1 MPEEVNRVLTDH
13 AANLLFT
20 PTTTANQNLYQEG
33 ISRNL
38 VHLVGDVMYDASL
51 YYVQRA
57 ELASHILDSLNLQPQ
72 QYVLSTIHRAENT
85 DSSDR
90 LTAIFKALSKFSK
103 EITVVIPL
111 HPRTKKILEEMQ
123 ILDIIPETLYLI
135 EPVGYYDMIML
146 EKNAKMIVT
155 DSGGIQKEAYFYQ
168 VPCVTLRDQTEWV
181 ELVESGWNCLISP
194 NSSEEILQKLQY
206 QIHQTLLLDTT
217 QLYGDGTASRKII
230 EILK

>member
-1 MPEEVNRVLTDH
+1 
-13 AANLLFT
+13 
-20 PTTTANQNLYQEG
+20 
-33 ISRNL
+33 
-38 VHLVGDVMYDASL
+38 
-51 YYVQRA
+51 
-57 ELASHILDSLNLQPQ
+57 
-72 QYVLSTIHRAENT
+72 
-85 DSSDR
+85 
-90 LTAIFKALSKFSK
+90 
-103 EITVVIPL
+103 
-111 HPRTKKILEEMQ
+111 MQ
-123 ILDIIPETLYLI
+123 ILDIIPKTLYLI

-168 VPCVTLRDQTEWV
+168 VPCATLRDQTEWV